1 MLAYDAANKFQN
13 IFRVRVVRCN
23 GSISKYFSSSMRGS
37 EQRRDFKIFS
47 SAPSWCGELT
57 HFQNIFKACGSLPAA
72 ADCGQDGSAIFLQL
86 ENILKRATE
95 PQEPYAVRAG
105 AGLWVDRR
113 LRVTQSSTAHSANG

>member
-1 MLAYDAANKFQN
+1 VAQRFIAEGGLPISFQWKG
-13 IFRVRVVRCN
+13 FSR
-23 GSISKYFSSSMRGS
+23 GASKYFQCLIAMSGAAES
-37 EQRRDFKIFS
+37 QFKTYFQFTG
-47 SAPSWCGELT
+47 PSGAE
-57 HFQNIFKACGSLPAA
+57 KRY
-72 ADCGQDGSAIFLQL
+72 GQDGSAIFLQL